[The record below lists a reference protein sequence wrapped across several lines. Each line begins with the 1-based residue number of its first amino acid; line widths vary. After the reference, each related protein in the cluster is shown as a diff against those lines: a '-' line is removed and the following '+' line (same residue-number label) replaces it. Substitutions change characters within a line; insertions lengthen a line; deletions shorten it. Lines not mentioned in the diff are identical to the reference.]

1 MVILL
6 LNSGA
11 RGEGFDILKA
21 KGCLPPVARM
31 LHRTI
36 HLFRK
41 ELRLHD
47 NPVLL
52 AALESSEALYPVYIL
67 DRAFLTSSMHIGTL
81 RWHFLL
87 QSLEDLHKN
96 LAQLG
101 SCLLVIQGEYESVL
115 RDHIQKWNITQ
126 VTLDAEMEPFYKEME
141 ANIQRLGAELGF
153 EVLSLVG
160 HSLYDTQRILDLN
173 GGSPPLT
180 YKRFLHILSLLG
192 DPEEPVRNLTAEDFQ
207 RCRAPDSGLAERY
220 RVPLPVDLKISPESL
235 SPWRGGETEGLQ
247 RLERHLTDQA
257 KHHSLPPVSL
267 QGQLL
272 WREFFYTVA
281 SATPN
286 FTQMAGNPICLQICW
301 YKDAEKLHKWK
312 TVFEELLLDAD
323 YSINAGNWMW
333 LSASAFFHQYTRIF
347 CPVHFGKRTDPQG
360 NYIRKYL
367 PILKNFPSKYIYEP
381 WTASEEEQKQAGCII
396 GQDYPFPMVNH
407 KEASDHN
414 LQLMKQVREEQHR
427 TAQLTRDDA
436 DDPMEIKKTWWHNSS
451 TSSPNSLEASQ
462 DLVQEQHGN
471 HEHHQ
476 EAINCRIFQCCW
488 RPAGPGQGRPCRQQ
502 GSESNLPGGCREGCG
517 FFYLGFGKAFDTVSH
532 GILLDQL
539 QPTAW
544 TEALFAGLRTGWR
557 PGLESD
563 GDGASFS
570 WQPGTSGVPQG
581 SVLGPVLF
589 NLFIDDLNEGIESTS
604 SKFADD
610 TKLDLLGGR
619 RALQRDLEW
628 LDRWAESNKMKFNKS
643 KC

>member
-1 MVILL
+1 
-6 LNSGA
+6 
-11 RGEGFDILKA
+11 
-21 KGCLPPVARM
+21 M

-41 ELRLHD
+41 GLRLHD

-52 AALESSEALYPVYIL
+52 AALESSEALYPLYIL
-67 DRAFLTSSMHIGTL
+67 DRAFLTSSMHIGAL
-81 RWHFLL
+81 RWNFLL

-96 LAQLG
+96 LGQLG
-101 SCLLVIQGEYESVL
+101 SCLLVIEGEYEIVL

-141 ANIQRLGAELGF
+141 ANIQRLGAEMGF
-153 EVLSLVG
+153 KVLSLVS

-192 DPEEPVRNLTAEDFQ
+192 DPQVPVRNLTAEDFQ
-207 RCRAPDSGLAERY
+207 RCRAPDLGLAECY

-247 RLERHLTDQA
+247 RLEQHLTDQGWVTSFTKPRTIPNSLLPSTTGLSPYLSMGCLSVRTFFYRLSNIYAQA

-301 YKDAEKLHKWK
+301 YKDAERLYKWK
-312 TVFEELLLDAD
+312 MAQTGFPWIDAIMTQLRQEGWIHHLARHSVACFLTRGDLWISWEEGMKVFEELLLDAD

-347 CPVHFGKRTDPQG
+347 CPVRFGKRTDPQG
-360 NYIRKYL
+360 DYIRKYL
-367 PILKNFPSKYIYEP
+367 PILKNFSSKYIYEP

-407 KEASDHN
+407 KEASNRN

-427 TAQLTRDDA
+427 TVQLTRDDA
-436 DDPMEIKKTWWHNSS
+436 DDPMEIQVKRDH
-451 TSSPNSLEASQ
+451 
-462 DLVQEQHGN
+462 
-471 HEHHQ
+471 
-476 EAINCRIFQCCW
+476 
-488 RPAGPGQGRPCRQQ
+488 
-502 GSESNLPGGCREGCG
+502 SEENISK
-517 FFYLGFGKAFDTVSH
+517 GKVART
-532 GILLDQL
+532 
-539 QPTAW
+539 
-544 TEALFAGLRTGWR
+544 TE
-557 PGLESD
+557 
-563 GDGASFS
+563 
-570 WQPGTSGVPQG
+570 
-581 SVLGPVLF
+581 
-589 NLFIDDLNEGIESTS
+589 
-604 SKFADD
+604 
-610 TKLDLLGGR
+610 
-619 RALQRDLEW
+619 
-628 LDRWAESNKMKFNKS
+628 
-643 KC
+643 

>member
-1 MVILL
+1 
-6 LNSGA
+6 
-11 RGEGFDILKA
+11 
-21 KGCLPPVARM
+21 M

-67 DRAFLTSSMHIGTL
+67 DRAFLTSSMHIGAL
-81 RWHFLL
+81 RWNFLL

-96 LAQLG
+96 LGQLG
-101 SCLLVIQGEYESVL
+101 SCLLVIQGEYEIVL

-153 EVLSLVG
+153 EVLSLVS
-160 HSLYDTQRILDLN
+160 HSLYNTQRILDLN

-192 DPEEPVRNLTAEDFQ
+192 DPELPVRNLTAEDFQ
-207 RCRAPDSGLAERY
+207 QSDG
-220 RVPLPVDLKISPESL
+220 K
-235 SPWRGGETEGLQ
+235 T
-247 RLERHLTDQA
+247 HA

-286 FTQMAGNPICLQICW
+286 FTQMAGNPICLQISW
-301 YKDAEKLHKWK
+301 YKDAERLHKWK
-312 TVFEELLLDAD
+312 MVFEELLLDAD

-347 CPVHFGKRTDPQG
+347 CPVRFGKRTDPEG

-381 WTASEEEQKQAGCII
+381 WIASEEEQKLAGCII

-414 LQLMKQVREEQHR
+414 LQLMKQVREEQRR
-427 TAQLTRDDA
+427 TVQLTRDDA
-436 DDPMEIKKTWWHNSS
+436 DDPMEIKVKRDH
-451 TSSPNSLEASQ
+451 
-462 DLVQEQHGN
+462 
-471 HEHHQ
+471 
-476 EAINCRIFQCCW
+476 
-488 RPAGPGQGRPCRQQ
+488 
-502 GSESNLPGGCREGCG
+502 SEENISK
-517 FFYLGFGKAFDTVSH
+517 GKVART
-532 GILLDQL
+532 
-539 QPTAW
+539 
-544 TEALFAGLRTGWR
+544 TE
-557 PGLESD
+557 
-563 GDGASFS
+563 
-570 WQPGTSGVPQG
+570 
-581 SVLGPVLF
+581 
-589 NLFIDDLNEGIESTS
+589 
-604 SKFADD
+604 
-610 TKLDLLGGR
+610 
-619 RALQRDLEW
+619 
-628 LDRWAESNKMKFNKS
+628 
-643 KC
+643 

>member
-1 MVILL
+1 MGFGIL
-6 LNSGA
+6 
-11 RGEGFDILKA
+11 RGKDS
-21 KGCLPPVARM
+21 LPPVARM

-52 AALESSEALYPVYIL
+52 AALQSSEALYPVYIL
-67 DRAFLTSSMHIGTL
+67 DRAFLTSSMHIGAL

-96 LAQLG
+96 LCQLG
-101 SCLLVIQGEYESVL
+101 SSLLVIQGEYESVL

-153 EVLSLVG
+153 EVLSLVS

-192 DPEEPVRNLTAEDFQ
+192 DPEVPVRNLTAEDFQ
-207 RCRAPDSGLAERY
+207 RCRAPDPGLAECY
-220 RVPLPVDLKISPESL
+220 RVPLPVDLKISPENH
-235 SPWRGGETEGLQ
+235 SPWKGGETEGLQ
-247 RLERHLTDQA
+247 RLEQHLTDQGWVASFTKPKTIPNSLLPSTTGLSPYFSMGCLSVRTFFYRLSNIYAQA

-286 FTQMAGNPICLQICW
+286 FTQMVGNPICLQICW
-301 YKDAEKLHKWK
+301 YKDAERLHKWK
-312 TVFEELLLDAD
+312 MAQTGFPWIDAIMTQLRQEGWIHHLARHAVACFLTRGDLWISWEEGMKVFEELLLDAD

-347 CPVHFGKRTDPQG
+347 CPVRFGKRTDPQG

-414 LQLMKQVREEQHR
+414 LQLMKRVREEQHR

-436 DDPMEIKKTWWHNSS
+436 DDPMEIKVKRDH
-451 TSSPNSLEASQ
+451 
-462 DLVQEQHGN
+462 
-471 HEHHQ
+471 
-476 EAINCRIFQCCW
+476 
-488 RPAGPGQGRPCRQQ
+488 
-502 GSESNLPGGCREGCG
+502 SEENFSK
-517 FFYLGFGKAFDTVSH
+517 GKVARMM
-532 GILLDQL
+532 
-539 QPTAW
+539 
-544 TEALFAGLRTGWR
+544 E
-557 PGLESD
+557 
-563 GDGASFS
+563 
-570 WQPGTSGVPQG
+570 
-581 SVLGPVLF
+581 
-589 NLFIDDLNEGIESTS
+589 
-604 SKFADD
+604 
-610 TKLDLLGGR
+610 
-619 RALQRDLEW
+619 
-628 LDRWAESNKMKFNKS
+628 
-643 KC
+643 

>member
-1 MVILL
+1 
-6 LNSGA
+6 
-11 RGEGFDILKA
+11 
-21 KGCLPPVARM
+21 M

-67 DRAFLTSSMHIGTL
+67 DRAFLTSSMHIGAL
-81 RWHFLL
+81 RWNFLL

-96 LAQLG
+96 LSQLG
-101 SCLLVIQGEYESVL
+101 SCLLVIQGEYEIVL
-115 RDHIQKWNITQ
+115 RDHIRKWNITQ

-153 EVLSLVG
+153 EVLSLVS
-160 HSLYDTQRILDLN
+160 HSLYNTQRILDLN

-192 DPEEPVRNLTAEDFQ
+192 DPEVPVRNVTAEDFQ
-207 RCRAPDSGLAERY
+207 RCRAPDAGLAECY
-220 RVPLPVDLKISPESL
+220 RVPLPVDLKISSESL

-247 RLERHLTDQA
+247 RLEQHLTDQGWVTSFTKPRTIPNSLLPSTTGLSPYFSMGCLSVRTFFYRLSNIYAQA

-301 YKDAEKLHKWK
+301 YKDAERLHKWK

-347 CPVHFGKRTDPQG
+347 CPIRFGKRTDPQG
-360 NYIRKYL
+360 DYIRKYL

-427 TAQLTRDDA
+427 TVQLTRDDA
-436 DDPMEIKKTWWHNSS
+436 DDPMETKVKRDH
-451 TSSPNSLEASQ
+451 
-462 DLVQEQHGN
+462 
-471 HEHHQ
+471 
-476 EAINCRIFQCCW
+476 
-488 RPAGPGQGRPCRQQ
+488 
-502 GSESNLPGGCREGCG
+502 SEENITK
-517 FFYLGFGKAFDTVSH
+517 GKVA
-532 GILLDQL
+532 QM
-539 QPTAW
+539 
-544 TEALFAGLRTGWR
+544 TE
-557 PGLESD
+557 
-563 GDGASFS
+563 
-570 WQPGTSGVPQG
+570 
-581 SVLGPVLF
+581 
-589 NLFIDDLNEGIESTS
+589 
-604 SKFADD
+604 
-610 TKLDLLGGR
+610 
-619 RALQRDLEW
+619 
-628 LDRWAESNKMKFNKS
+628 
-643 KC
+643 

>member
-1 MVILL
+1 MGFGIL
-6 LNSGA
+6 
-11 RGEGFDILKA
+11 RGKDS
-21 KGCLPPVARM
+21 LPPVARM

-52 AALESSEALYPVYIL
+52 AALQSSEALYPVYIL
-67 DRAFLTSSMHIGTL
+67 DRAFLTSSMHIGAL

-96 LAQLG
+96 LCQLG
-101 SCLLVIQGEYESVL
+101 SSLLVIQGEYESVL

-153 EVLSLVG
+153 EVLSLVS

-192 DPEEPVRNLTAEDFQ
+192 DPEVPVRNLTAEDFQ
-207 RCRAPDSGLAERY
+207 RCRAPDPGLAECY
-220 RVPLPVDLKISPESL
+220 RVPLPVDLKISPENH
-235 SPWRGGETEGLQ
+235 SPWKGGETEGLQ
-247 RLERHLTDQA
+247 RLEQHLTDQGWVASFTKPKTIPNSLLPSTTGLSPYFSMGCLSVRTFFYRLSNIYAQA

-286 FTQMAGNPICLQICW
+286 FTQMVGNPICLQICW
-301 YKDAEKLHKWK
+301 YKDAERLHKWK
-312 TVFEELLLDAD
+312 MVFEELLLDAD

-347 CPVHFGKRTDPQG
+347 CPVRFGKRTDPQG

-414 LQLMKQVREEQHR
+414 LQLMKRVREEQHR

-436 DDPMEIKKTWWHNSS
+436 DDPMEIKVKRDH
-451 TSSPNSLEASQ
+451 
-462 DLVQEQHGN
+462 
-471 HEHHQ
+471 
-476 EAINCRIFQCCW
+476 
-488 RPAGPGQGRPCRQQ
+488 
-502 GSESNLPGGCREGCG
+502 SEENFSK
-517 FFYLGFGKAFDTVSH
+517 GKVARMM
-532 GILLDQL
+532 
-539 QPTAW
+539 
-544 TEALFAGLRTGWR
+544 E
-557 PGLESD
+557 
-563 GDGASFS
+563 
-570 WQPGTSGVPQG
+570 
-581 SVLGPVLF
+581 
-589 NLFIDDLNEGIESTS
+589 
-604 SKFADD
+604 
-610 TKLDLLGGR
+610 
-619 RALQRDLEW
+619 
-628 LDRWAESNKMKFNKS
+628 
-643 KC
+643 